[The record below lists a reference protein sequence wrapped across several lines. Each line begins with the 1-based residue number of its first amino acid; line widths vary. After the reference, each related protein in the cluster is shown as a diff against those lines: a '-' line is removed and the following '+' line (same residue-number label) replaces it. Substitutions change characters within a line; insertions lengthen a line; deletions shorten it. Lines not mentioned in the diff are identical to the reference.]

1 MKKVLGIFSILVFL
15 FASCDIIE
23 GPRFEPNNETD
34 TDVEFPDLDR
44 NAVIRK
50 VLFEEF
56 TGHYCTNCPEKGHRV
71 LEGLIDQYGDLLVP
85 ITIHAGGLAAP
96 REEPYTYDFRTEAGD
111 QLYNDF
117 GVNSVP
123 CAMVNR
129 VKKGTSWISFYRDW
143 EGQIN
148 AVDKSKI
155 VAGIQIIN
163 VYNNNNKTLVA
174 HTKTTILD
182 SIENPVMICVVMI
195 EDNII
200 APQLDNN
207 KDILDYNHNHALR
220 ASLNG
225 TYGAYLNEKDS
236 LNHVFIDSAYTKS
249 YKLDFNT
256 LQQGDINYQN
266 CTIVTYIYDAV
277 TKEVLQAESRK
288 VVE

>member
-1 MKKVLGIFSILVFL
+1 MKRVLGFLSIMVLL

-23 GPRFEPNNETD
+23 GPRLEPNNNTE
-34 TDVEFPDLDR
+34 TDVEFPELNRDS
-44 NAVIRK
+44 VIRK

-71 LEGLIDQYGDLLVP
+71 LEGLMEQYGNLLVP
-85 ITIHAGGLAAP
+85 VTIHAGGLAAP
-96 REEPYTYDFRTEAGD
+96 REEPYTYDFRTEMGD
-111 QLYNDF
+111 QLYTDF

-129 VKKGTSWISFYRDW
+129 VQKGSSWISFYRDW
-143 EGQIN
+143 SGQID
-148 AVDKSKI
+148 AVDKTKI

-163 VYNNNNKTLVA
+163 KYDDTKREMVA
-174 HTKTTILD
+174 HTKTTMFTD
-182 SIENPVMICVVMI
+182 YENPIKLCVVMI
-195 EDNII
+195 EDGIV

-207 KDILDYNHNHALR
+207 NTIMDYVHNHALR

-225 TYGAYLNEKDS
+225 TYGANLNDDNGGIIEK
-236 LNHVFIDSAYTKS
+236 DSAYTKS
-249 YKLDFNT
+249 YKLDFNK
-256 LQQGDINYQN
+256 LPQDIKYQN

-277 TKEVLQAESRK
+277 TKEILQAESRK

>member
-1 MKKVLGIFSILVFL
+1 MKKILGIFCILVFL
-15 FASCDIIE
+15 FTSCDIIE
-23 GPRFEPNNETD
+23 GPRLEPNNEEKTE
-34 TDVEFPDLDR
+34 VEFPDLNKDS
-44 NAVIRK
+44 VIRK

-71 LEGLIDQYGDLLVP
+71 LQDLIAKYGKLLVP
-85 ITIHAGGLAAP
+85 VTIHAGGLAAP

-148 AVDKSKI
+148 AVDKNQI

-163 VYNNNNKTLVA
+163 QYDETSRTMVA
-174 HTKTTILD
+174 HTKTTMFTEY
-182 SIENPVMICVVMI
+182 ENPIMLCVVMI
-195 EDNII
+195 EDGIVS
-200 APQLDNN
+200 PQLDNN
-207 KDILDYNHNHALR
+207 VTIPDYVHHHALR

-225 TYGAYLNEKDS
+225 TYGAYLNESGIVEK
-236 LNHVFIDSAYTKS
+236 DSAYTKS
-249 YKLDFNT
+249 YKLDFNK
-256 LQQGDINYQN
+256 LKQDINYQN

-277 TKEVLQAESRK
+277 TKEILQAESRK
-288 VVE
+288 VSE